1 MRIKKRIFA
10 AIMVIAM
17 AATVFTGCGG
27 GSAQSQNQSS
37 TSANTSSSADSSSKT
52 DNSAS
57 SQAASKA
64 KTVTIPIIEVTA
76 NADGTRTITDNA
88 DKKVTIPATVSTYVE
103 SWFAHNAVDCMLE
116 GAKGMVITCAKPE
129 SYQWMYMI
137 CPNMSNA
144 EYMEFSDSMNVE
156 SILAKKPDIV
166 FGSNENYRAMFENV
180 GLPFVNVQ
188 FSDYQGMARC
198 IALTAE
204 IFGEDAK
211 KISDEYLNY
220 LNGMIEKVNGVVGN
234 IPDSEK
240 VSVLHGD
247 NLYNMTVD
255 GANTIINEWIE
266 YAGGINA
273 PGKNNEVSGN
283 KQSVNIE
290 QILTWDPDIII
301 SGANQE
307 EIDNIMGDTA
317 WAGLKAVQ
325 NKKVVLNPK
334 GVFTWDRYAVEE
346 ALQLVWAAQLFYP
359 DKTSSLDI
367 VSETQSFFK
376 KFFNYDLTADQVNLM
391 LQRKNP
397 A

>member
-1 MRIKKRIFA
+1 
-10 AIMVIAM
+10 
-17 AATVFTGCGG
+17 
-27 GSAQSQNQSS
+27 
-37 TSANTSSSADSSSKT
+37 
-52 DNSAS
+52 
-57 SQAASKA
+57 
-64 KTVTIPIIEVTA
+64 
-76 NADGTRTITDNA
+76 
-88 DKKVTIPATVSTYVE
+88 
-103 SWFAHNAVDCMLE
+103 MLE
-116 GAKGMVITCAKPE
+116 GAKGMVVTCAKPD
-129 SYQWMYMI
+129 SYKWMYLI

-204 IFGEDAK
+204 IFGADAK
-211 KISDEYLNY
+211 KISTEYLNY
-220 LNGMIEKVNGVVGN
+220 LNSMIEKVNGVVGN
-234 IPDSEK
+234 IPEAEK
-240 VSVLHGD
+240 VTVLHGD
-247 NLYNMTVD
+247 NLVNFTVD

-290 QILTWDPDIII
+290 QILSWNPDVII

-307 EIDNIMGDTA
+307 EVDSILSDTA

-359 DKTSSLDI
+359 DKTSGLDI